1 MPETKELILEV
12 IPVGPLQCNC
22 IILGDQGTKEALVVD
37 PGDEP
42 QRILQVLEKHG
53 LQTRMIFHT
62 HAHIDHVGGTA
73 QVQKALEADVAFPP
87 EDRFLYDGLAM
98 QAQFLGAPPPPKTDV
113 TADLKDGQAVAWGK
127 HEGEVLHT
135 PGHSPGSV
143 CLYVPE
149 TDVRSGSHGGSEASR
164 QLFPG
169 STQLPPTDSPRA
181 LPLLLAGDTLFWGS
195 IGRTDLWGGSYEEIM
210 KSIRERLLV
219 LPSESLVIPGHGP
232 VTTLEQEKG
241 HNPFLQDLGRF

>member
-1 MPETKELILEV
+1 MPETSELILEV

-22 IILGDQGTKEALVVD
+22 IILGDQSTKEALVVD

-42 QRILQVLEKHG
+42 ERILAILGKHG
-53 LQTRMIFHT
+53 LRTRMILHT

-73 QVQKALEADVAFPP
+73 HMQRALEADVALHP
-87 EDRFLYDGLAM
+87 EDRFLYDGLDM
-98 QAQFLGAPPPPKTDV
+98 QAQYLGAPPPPTTDV
-113 TADLKDGQAVAWGK
+113 TMDLKDGQAVAWGK

-149 TDVRSGSHGGSEASR
+149 TNVRSGSSR
-164 QLFPG
+164 DSAMGRMVHPG
-169 STQLPPTDSPRA
+169 AHLLPPADIPRS

-232 VTTLEQEKG
+232 VTTLEKEKG
-241 HNPFLQDLGRF
+241 HNPFLQDLRRF